1 MPRLKQVLY
10 APNQL
15 TLLRLIFIPF
25 VIVSIVVEEYGTAF
39 ALVLVA
45 GITDGLDGLLA
56 RRLGQQTELG
66 GYLDPIAD
74 KLLLT
79 SSFVA
84 LGLDRRIPLWLVIL
98 VLSRDII
105 ILVTALVMVLTTS
118 LRKFPPSLYGKIN
131 TVGQVATVLLTLLVL
146 LYSHVLLY
154 WFQQAAVYLTGI
166 FTVISGLHYAFATA
180 ERLRRLERA
189 P

>member
-1 MPRLKQVLY
+1 MRRLNQVLY

-39 ALVLVA
+39 ALVLIA
-45 GITDGLDGLLA
+45 GISDGLDGLLA
-56 RRLGQQTELG
+56 RRLGQQTDLG
-66 GYLDPIAD
+66 KYLDPIAD

-84 LGLDRRIPLWLVIL
+84 LGLEHRIPLWLVIL
-98 VLSRDII
+98 VVSRDVIM
-105 ILVTALVMVLTTS
+105 LVTALVMVLATS
-118 LRKFPPSLYGKIN
+118 VRSFPPSLYGKIN
-131 TVGQVATVLLTLLVL
+131 TIGQVATVLATLLSL
-146 LYSHVLLY
+146 IYSYEALRWL
-154 WFQQAAVYLTGI
+154 QKAAVYTTGV
-166 FTVISGLHYAFATA
+166 FTVVSGLHYAFRTA
-180 ERLRRLERA
+180 DRLRRLERV

>member
-1 MPRLKQVLY
+1 MPKLKQVLY

-45 GITDGLDGLLA
+45 GISDGLDGLLA
-56 RRLGQQTELG
+56 RRLGQQTDLG
-66 GYLDPIAD
+66 RYLDPIAD

-79 SSFVA
+79 SSFLV
-84 LGLDRRIPLWLVIL
+84 LGLERRIPLWVVIL

-118 LRKFPPSLYGKIN
+118 VRDFRPSLYGKIN
-131 TVGQVATVLLTLLVL
+131 TVGQVATVLATLLLL
-146 LYSHVLLY
+146 LYPRAALLWLQEGSIY
-154 WFQQAAVYLTGI
+154 TTAI
-166 FTVISGLHYAFATA
+166 FTVVSGLHYAFATA
-180 ERLRRLERA
+180 ERLRRLERT